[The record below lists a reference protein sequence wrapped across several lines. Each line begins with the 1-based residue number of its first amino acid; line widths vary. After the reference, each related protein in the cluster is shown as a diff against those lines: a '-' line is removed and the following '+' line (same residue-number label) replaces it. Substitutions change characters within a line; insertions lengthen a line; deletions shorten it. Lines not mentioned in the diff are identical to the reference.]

1 MRRTGVLVVLAV
13 LMMAVVSAQDG
24 VPAPTTP
31 TRYALEAGYYSADAA
46 AIARLFTD
54 DADVVIDGMRATGR
68 RQIYALYRTQLA
80 TRTLLVLSPRKLQAS
95 GDLAIESG
103 VTLTR
108 LAALRFGNATPAR
121 NGRYL
126 MALTSVDGEWRISSL
141 MIQNDVPL
149 GTENTS
155 DRQWRHPRIGGSRTH
170 PRNRPSRR
178 SRSSP
183 RPAKTAQGMRS
194 CDVPSAPMHR
204 TTENPRNEPLWYRH

>member
-24 VPAPTTP
+24 VPAPTTL

-155 DRQWRHPRIGGSRTH
+155 DRQWRQLLPPGG
-170 PRNRPSRR
+170 
-178 SRSSP
+178 
-183 RPAKTAQGMRS
+183 A
-194 CDVPSAPMHR
+194 
-204 TTENPRNEPLWYRH
+204 